1 MKVCK
6 VCGALNDKLSGQ
18 CVNCGSS
25 LTDNAPEGDG
35 YIPTPVN
42 QSEASV
48 SSVYASAVTI
58 PSETAKCPNCGAN
71 VPISAIFCDKC
82 GADVSSLHDRR
93 TVERKVCPHCGRIN
107 TVEAV
112 YCSYCYYSLADA
124 EAIELQVV
132 HDSQNF
138 GGTSIRQSYLA
149 NQERKGLICPNCG
162 TLNAENDAFCVNCG
176 VMLELEAPQKY
187 CMNCGA
193 SNPQDADVCY
203 KCNTSF
209 ADGTDDNGAKW
220 ECPNCGQANSVED
233 AFCTNCGT
241 KKGK

>member
-6 VCGALNDKLSGQ
+6 GCGTLNDDASVS
-18 CVNCGSS
+18 CASCGSE
-25 LTDNAPEGDG
+25 LAVDELNDG

-42 QSEASV
+42 ASEMSV
-48 SSVYASAVTI
+48 NVYTSGVITPA
-58 PSETAKCPNCGAN
+58 ETAKCPNCGAN

-82 GADVSSLHDRR
+82 GADVSSLHDMRA
-93 TVERKVCPHCGRIN
+93 VQRKVCPHCGRLN
-107 TVEAV
+107 TVQSA
-112 YCSYCYYSLADA
+112 YCSYCYYSLADS

-132 HDSQNF
+132 HESQNF
-138 GGTSIRQSYLA
+138 GDVSIRQSYLA
-149 NQERKGLICPNCG
+149 NQEQKGLICPNCG
-162 TLNAENDAFCVNCG
+162 TLNDKNDPFCINCG
-176 VMLELEAPQKY
+176 IMLDCETPKKY

-193 SNPQDADVCY
+193 ANSQDADRCY

-209 ADGTDDNGAKW
+209 VYGDDVQKW
-220 ECPNCGQANSVED
+220 ECPTCGQSNSVED